1 MNQAHLAALTFLG
14 VFSTLVVPVPE
25 ELALL
30 GAGFVARNG
39 QLPFPIA
46 FAAAFAGVAGG
57 DAVTFFSSRLFLP
70 RLLRTRFG
78 ERLVNPRLR
87 SWAEQL
93 VTRNGTRTV
102 VLARFLVGL
111 RGPVYVAL
119 GASGIPAKRFLIV
132 NLIAGVIE
140 VGALVA
146 LGWVLGPSEQTLHS
160 VRELELGV
168 AIVVALS
175 IAVPLVARRIIER
188 REPA

>member
-1 MNQAHLAALTFLG
+1 MNPTHLAGLTFLA

-30 GAGFVARNG
+30 GAGFVSRNG
-39 QLPFPIA
+39 QLPFPLA
-46 FAAAFAGVAGG
+46 FGMAFLGVAGG
-57 DAVTFFSSRLFLP
+57 DAVTFFTSRLFLP
-70 RLLRTRFG
+70 RLLRTPFG

-87 SWAEQL
+87 TWAEQL
-93 VTRNGTRTV
+93 VARNGTRTV

-119 GASGIPAKRFLIV
+119 GASPIPAKRFLIV

-146 LGWVLGPSEQTLHS
+146 LGWMLGPSERTLHS
-160 VRELELGV
+160 VREVELGV
-168 AIVVALS
+168 AVVVALS
-175 IAVPLVARRIIER
+175 IAVPVLARRIIER
-188 REPA
+188 RAAA